1 MKNGECGAYHD
12 EQNLSRALIE
22 VHVTPDG
29 ETFNLGSV
37 KIGVLRDKP
46 GSSLLGKYGEG
57 LLTMMCKTGKMI
69 KSKT

>member
-1 MKNGECGAYHD
+1 MKSGECVAHHD

-37 KIGVLRDKP
+37 KIGVCGINPEVVCWASMEKV
-46 GSSLLGKYGEG
+46 S
-57 LLTMMCKTGKMI
+57 
-69 KSKT
+69 